1 MRPRRNCLVEGPS
14 STPHFIL
21 VVLPFTLVAS
31 SFAVGGNRTAA
42 FAHCSSALV
51 VHLDSNAEISRS
63 FRLPVDPKTPKPRLF
78 DGICKES
85 SIYLKI

>member
-63 FRLPVDPKTPKPRLF
+63 FRLPVDQSWWA
-78 DGICKES
+78 DGLPPCVFYNLISYK
-85 SIYLKI
+85 L